1 MIISI
6 QNKERAKV
14 MDSKTIVIGAAG
26 IGLSAY
32 LFSRLSQSK
41 NLSAKFKLNPLVPN
55 SVNYSNMQ
63 LNINFPAEVI
73 NQSSFDVTLKNLFLN
88 VSYQDS
94 SGEWL
99 DLMIQRNAINQVNF
113 NPGVVT
119 RLNNIP
125 LSISISEIP
134 TLLKIVKGTIS
145 RKLLVSTRFEVAGIE
160 IDPIQTEI
168 DANVYLAPITAG
180 LKKFG
185 LLAGSEY
192 KPVINL
198 GYSKNFHY
206 REIKSGNEFNS
217 LMPIPVGVEKEIRK
231 NGTAYDTIDDMAKIV
246 ATKNHQ
252 TKKLAEVLKGS
263 SKEQSVRNVYSFL
276 YNHIQYKQD
285 AEGVEQL
292 REPAVSWKDRKSGID
307 CDCFSIF
314 ASCLLTNLEIDHYIE
329 MCAIS
334 PDPWFK
340 HVYVIVPKKSIAD
353 TSSRENYWVV
363 DACLHKFDQLAPN
376 ITQKYSRFMRT
387 VQLSGLESCMC
398 KTQAQTGTF
407 GRKPVNQSVKPVS
420 KPVTNA
426 VNQAV
431 KPVITDAKLNEM
443 QLEVLKPLKETLE
456 KTRAQAINNPGSVAL
471 LYKPQ
476 TLVKAIDHALAN
488 WHDARKREKALETLA
503 KQDEVLSNKTAIKG
517 LYGIGAFAG
526 LGGVDFDPT
535 RVYPVFGLNGV
546 GQLEVTELSG
556 LFDSIKKTAQSV
568 KTAVTNV
575 AKKAVETVKQAPGA
589 IKQATVTAANAVKDA
604 AKFVANNAMKVLP
617 VAIVART
624 AYRGLV
630 ALNFRGQA
638 SQMAQALTSEAG
650 TKKLKD
656 FWTSPFVGGNWGD
669 LVAAI
674 NAGKTKKALL
684 AGFNGLGEPVTVA
697 ASVASSTPILV
708 KIADVIKDA
717 LSVSGK
723 VTKATEA
730 VQKVTTSVNQVKTL
744 VDSGKNL
751 VQTVIPA
758 KTSNPNQPVVYNQ
771 VQNMPGVEQ
780 EIQVP
785 SVDPGVKAN
794 ETQNVA
800 TNSNKSNNGLLIG
813 LGAAIVA
820 GIVYALSGNSTSKPM
835 NGTPEFVI

>member
-1 MIISI
+1 
-6 QNKERAKV
+6 
-14 MDSKTIVIGAAG
+14 MDSKILVLGAG
-26 IGLSAY
+26 SIGLAAY
-32 LFSRLSQSK
+32 LVSRLSQSK

-63 LNINFPAEVI
+63 LNVNFPAEVI

-88 VSYQDS
+88 VSYQDAT
-94 SGEWL
+94 GQWM

-113 NPGVVT
+113 KPGVPT

-125 LSISISEIP
+125 LSISITELP
-134 TLLKIVKGTIS
+134 TLLKIIKGTMS

-180 LKKFG
+180 LRKFG
-185 LLAGSEY
+185 LLAGTDF
-192 KPVINL
+192 KPGINL

-206 REIKSGNEFNS
+206 REIRSGNEFNS
-217 LMPIPVGVEKEIRK
+217 LMPIPVGKEKEIRK
-231 NGTAYDTIDDMAKIV
+231 NGTAYDTIDDMAQIV

-252 TKKLAEVLKGS
+252 TQKLAEFLKGS
-263 SKEQSVRNVYSFL
+263 TKEQSVRNVYNFL

-285 AEGVEQL
+285 AEGIEQL
-292 REPAVSWKDRKSGID
+292 REPAVSWSDRKSGID

-314 ASCLLTNLEIDHYIE
+314 ASCLLTNLGIDHYIE

-340 HVYVIVPKKSIAD
+340 HVYVIVPKKSNTD

-376 ITQKYSRFMRT
+376 IIQKYSRFMRT
-387 VQLSGLESCMC
+387 VQLSGLDSCMC
-398 KTQAQTGTF
+398 KTQPQTGTF
-407 GRKPVNQSVKPVS
+407 GKKPVNKSVKPGSKPVTQSVKP
-420 KPVTNA
+420 A
-426 VNQAV
+426 VNV
-431 KPVITDAKLNEM
+431 VITDSKLNEM
-443 QLEVLKPLKETLE
+443 QLEILKPLKETLI
-456 KTRAQAINNPGSVAL
+456 KTRAQAISNPNSVAL

-488 WHDARKREKALETLA
+488 WQDARAREKALDTLA

-517 LYGIGAFAG
+517 LYGMGAFAG

-535 RVYPVFGLNGV
+535 RVYPVFGLDGLGNL
-546 GQLEVTELSG
+546 QVTELSG

-575 AKKAVETVKQAPGA
+575 AKKAVETVKQAPA
-589 IKQATVTAANAVKDA
+589 AVKQATSTAANAVKNA
-604 AKFVANNAMKVLP
+604 AKFVANNAVKILP
-617 VAIVART
+617 IAIVART

-630 ALNFRGQA
+630 ALNFRGHA
-638 SQMAQALTSEAG
+638 TQMAQAMTTEAG

-669 LVAAI
+669 LVSAI
-674 NAGKTKKALL
+674 NAGKSKKALL
-684 AGFNGLGEPVTVA
+684 AGFDGLGEPVTVA

-723 VTKATEA
+723 VAKATEA

-744 VDSGKNL
+744 VDSGKSL
-751 VQTVIPA
+751 VQTVIP
-758 KTSNPNQPVVYNQ
+758 KQTTSSNQPVVYNQ
-771 VQNMPGVEQ
+771 VQNMPGIEEQ
-780 EIQVP
+780 IQIP
-785 SVDPGVKAN
+785 SIDPGVRPN
-794 ETQNVA
+794 QSQNVA
-800 TNSNKSNNGLLIG
+800 TNPSKSNTGLLLGI
-813 LGAAIVA
+813 GAAIIA
-820 GIVYALSGNSTSKPM
+820 GIAYAMSGNSSSKPM
-835 NGTPEFVI
+835 DGTPEFVI